1 MAALCDLPD
10 ELLVHIVRFL
20 ETRRSFETQSTAFKD
35 KISEKARQCENNIRQ
50 RTLHALSLTSHRLRR
65 VSLPT
70 LYSSFVTCA
79 TSNGLRS
86 LQLLHRT
93 LASSNYALGQH
104 KRLVEHLKYLENRL
118 ADYKGNS
125 LQDDEDFQQGP
136 VKIYFQLLADLVLL
150 TPNIEH
156 ICTVSLEYDDI
167 SFWTRIIDAFRT
179 RNNDRPPRL
188 RYLITQ
194 IHTGPTS
201 PDISVSEQTIQHLP
215 SYPMLQELRMSRA
228 TTQRAGSLPLVPAK
242 TLSISRMEL
251 TENSLDV
258 EDVADLLLACTSLR
272 HFKCKWIFDNAVNVD
287 PSTLH
292 NALLAH
298 ANTLETLDV
307 DWRDVKFL
315 LSNDANVRLLGSLK
329 PFKVLRSLRISELGF
344 FSTSWSI
351 LQFPDIVMDQPLST
365 WLPES
370 LERMELLME
379 SPPHPL
385 QHDSLDETL
394 CLWELADDFETTLP
408 HFDTLS
414 ISTVEGGELS
424 APVLTAAFEQHGVQ
438 LRIHRGTET
447 QSHALPWTY

>member
-1 MAALCDLPD
+1 MTALCDLPD
-10 ELLVHIVRFL
+10 ELLVNIVHFL

-50 RTLHALSLTSHRLRR
+50 RALRALSLTSRRLRR
-65 VSLPT
+65 VSLST

-79 TSNGLRS
+79 TSTGLRS

-93 LASSNYALGQH
+93 LASSDYASGQH
-104 KRLVEHLKYLENRL
+104 KCPVEHLKYLENRL

-125 LQDDEDFQQGP
+125 LQDDEKFQQGP
-136 VKIYFQLLADLVLL
+136 IKIYFQLLADLVLL
-150 TPNIEH
+150 GPNIEH

-167 SFWTRIIDAFRT
+167 SFWTRIIDPFRT
-179 RNNDRPPRL
+179 RNDDHPPPL

-201 PDISVSEQTIQHLP
+201 PDISVSEQTIQYLS

-228 TTQRAGSLPLVPAK
+228 TTQRAGSLPLVTVK

-251 TENSLDV
+251 AENSLDV
-258 EDVADLLLACTSLR
+258 EDVADLLLACKSLR
-272 HFKCKWIFDNAVNVD
+272 HFKCNWVFENAVSVD

-298 ANTLETLDV
+298 VNTLETLDV

-315 LSNDANVRLLGSLK
+315 LSNDASVRLLGSLK
-329 PFKVLRSLRISELGF
+329 PFKVLRSLKISELGF
-344 FSTSWSI
+344 LSTLWSI
-351 LQFPDIVMDQPLST
+351 LQFPDIGMDQRLSEL
-365 WLPES
+365 LPES

-379 SPPHPL
+379 SLPCPL
-385 QHDSLDETL
+385 RHGSLNDTL
-394 CLWELADDFETTLP
+394 CLWELAADFEFCLP
-408 HFDTLS
+408 HFDTLI

-424 APVLTAAFEQHGVQ
+424 ASVLTAAFEQHSVQ
-438 LRIHRGTET
+438 LHIHGGTEM
-447 QSHALPWTY
+447 